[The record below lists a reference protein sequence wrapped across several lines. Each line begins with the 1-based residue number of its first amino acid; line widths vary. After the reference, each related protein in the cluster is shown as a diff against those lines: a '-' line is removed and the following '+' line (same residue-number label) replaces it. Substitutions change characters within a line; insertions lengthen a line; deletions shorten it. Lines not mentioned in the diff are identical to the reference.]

1 MSEVEEEQMDNVIDP
16 QSVPVDL
23 TQNKTVKIR
32 NLVAFWLLGLCNNY
46 AYVIMLSAAHDILGS
61 KETVPENDI
70 DKPDAMFN
78 LTHSTGINRFD
89 CNPVSTGAVLL
100 ADVLPTLFIKLSAPW
115 FFDYIQYNILVG
127 ICIVTAV
134 SSFLIVAF
142 SHVLALSLLGVV
154 FASVS
159 SGLGE
164 FTYVSLMA
172 FYEKNVVSTWSSG
185 TGAAGFIGSLAYA
198 GLTEAGLS
206 PRNSLLVMLV
216 VPLSMIIS
224 YWGILVSS
232 PTMRQSQDTIHCNED
247 RQCLIEDDTK
257 DCKDSH
263 LTVKEKGR
271 FIKHLLKYMGP
282 LFLVYFAE
290 YFINQGLMELIY
302 FKGIWLS
309 HSAQYRWFQVLYQL
323 GVFISRSS
331 VNIVKFKWLWIF
343 PILQWCVLI
352 LMFTVAYFA
361 FMPTIFIVFAIIIF
375 EGLLGGGAY
384 VNTFYQIRQDVD
396 PKYNEFALG
405 TTTVAD
411 SAGVSL
417 AGAVALPVHNALCA
431 L

>member
-1 MSEVEEEQMDNVIDP
+1 MTSWEAKKQFLKMI
-16 QSVPVDL
+16 L
-23 TQNKTVKIR
+23 TSQT
-32 NLVAFWLLGLCNNY
+32 LC
-46 AYVIMLSAAHDILGS
+46 
-61 KETVPENDI
+61 
-70 DKPDAMFN
+70 
-78 LTHSTGINRFD
+78 STS
-89 CNPVSTGAVLL
+89 PTQQAVLL